1 MSLLLVSL
9 FACSTSNEGDT
20 SSDSATDDDN
30 HEECP
35 VPSDGYTADA
45 ISAGGAGVVCYYA
58 PPEGYCRDIHSAAT
72 ASAVEGGDKAA
83 IGCADAIVVTDG
95 ACPTDLA
102 LGRCVGWS
110 AEEDRV
116 YYECNKFDEIY
127 PDGLQA
133 GCETGG
139 GTWVPA

>member
-1 MSLLLVSL
+1 MALLLLSL
-9 FACSTSNEGDT
+9 IACSPAPDSVG
-20 SSDSATDDDN
+20 DSATDDDN

-45 ISAGGAGVVCYYA
+45 ISAGGAGVVCFYA
-58 PPEGYCRDIHSAAT
+58 PPEGYCRDIHSSAT
-72 ASAVEGGDKAA
+72 AAAVEAGDKAA

-95 ACPTDLA
+95 VCPGDLA

-127 PDGLQA
+127 PEGLEV